1 MKSKN
6 IFNNLK
12 DYNNELEKVLE
23 GKSFSQEVKNLLLS
37 MLYKVEISYADYKK
51 TKVNVPKKEE
61 FLNDIIQNINLN
73 CNKIEI
79 IKNNEMQINKK
90 EKTIKIKQNEKVCL
104 RAIYE
109 ISQKEVK
116 INNQYNFAQ
125 KPLEEFFYQSSI
137 MNKMEV
143 IRDFDGWTW
152 YRYLNEIENIEY
164 FFLYQCLN
172 LILEN
177 KVIEKIESDDKN
189 DKIQILYNF
198 LKKSYG
204 ENIAVNLLNSC
215 ITIISNIYYRD
226 KIEEKKEIKKQ
237 CSNLETMQ
245 NESIGKKEFLENLS
259 EEKKENFK
267 RLDTIEKIL
276 KDRKLLEK
284 EFIKRNNKGETY
296 FSINTL
302 INVLEREKEKILIR
316 NEEIDDLRNPKKYAE
331 KIIETERNIKFLKE
345 IQNNNIDE
353 NYIDFINLIIKC
365 FEINLNRIENKKEII
380 KLIYITRYFNLL
392 EYNKEYKIY
401 EKVETKESINAYIS
415 KLIVKA
421 IELKALNSICDDI
434 KESIPIYKRIL
445 RLKTIDLENIEYV
458 INKNLNNY
466 KLQVFD
472 EESLEYESDIELL
485 STIGVKID
493 KKIKLFN

>member
-1 MKSKN
+1 M
-6 IFNNLK
+6 
-12 DYNNELEKVLE
+12 
-23 GKSFSQEVKNLLLS
+23 
-37 MLYKVEISYADYKK
+37 
-51 TKVNVPKKEE
+51 
-61 FLNDIIQNINLN
+61 
-73 CNKIEI
+73 
-79 IKNNEMQINKK
+79 
-90 EKTIKIKQNEKVCL
+90 
-104 RAIYE
+104 
-109 ISQKEVK
+109 
-116 INNQYNFAQ
+116 
-125 KPLEEFFYQSSI
+125 
-137 MNKMEV
+137 
-143 IRDFDGWTW
+143 
-152 YRYLNEIENIEY
+152 
-164 FFLYQCLN
+164 
-172 LILEN
+172 
-177 KVIEKIESDDKN
+177 
-189 DKIQILYNF
+189 
-198 LKKSYG
+198 
-204 ENIAVNLLNSC
+204 
-215 ITIISNIYYRD
+215 
-226 KIEEKKEIKKQ
+226 
-237 CSNLETMQ
+237 
-245 NESIGKKEFLENLS
+245 
-259 EEKKENFK
+259 
-267 RLDTIEKIL
+267 
-276 KDRKLLEK
+276 
-284 EFIKRNNKGETY
+284 
-296 FSINTL
+296 
-302 INVLEREKEKILIR
+302 EREKEKILIR

-401 EKVETKESINAYIS
+401 EKAETKESINAYIS

-421 IELKALNSICDDI
+421 IELKALNSICEDI

>member
-1 MKSKN
+1 MKS
-6 IFNNLK
+6 
-12 DYNNELEKVLE
+12 
-23 GKSFSQEVKNLLLS
+23 
-37 MLYKVEISYADYKK
+37 
-51 TKVNVPKKEE
+51 
-61 FLNDIIQNINLN
+61 
-73 CNKIEI
+73 EI
-79 IKNNEMQINKK
+79 IDRI
-90 EKTIKIKQNEKVCL
+90 
-104 RAIYE
+104 
-109 ISQKEVK
+109 
-116 INNQYNFAQ
+116 
-125 KPLEEFFYQSSI
+125 
-137 MNKMEV
+137 
-143 IRDFDGWTW
+143 
-152 YRYLNEIENIEY
+152 
-164 FFLYQCLN
+164 
-172 LILEN
+172 
-177 KVIEKIESDDKN
+177 
-189 DKIQILYNF
+189 
-198 LKKSYG
+198 
-204 ENIAVNLLNSC
+204 
-215 ITIISNIYYRD
+215 
-226 KIEEKKEIKKQ
+226 
-237 CSNLETMQ
+237 
-245 NESIGKKEFLENLS
+245 LS
-259 EEKKENFK
+259 EN
-267 RLDTIEKIL
+267 
-276 KDRKLLEK
+276 
-284 EFIKRNNKGETY
+284 
-296 FSINTL
+296 
-302 INVLEREKEKILIR
+302 RESLQ
-316 NEEIDDLRNPKKYAE
+316 